1 MSKFDHV
8 QPPKHFA
15 RHHKTLIVTTRYQFT
30 SDNRIYFSNTEHVDL
45 ENHTYTLEVELWSK
59 TDEHGMAVDF
69 KDIDKVYH
77 EHLEP
82 LLDGQLIND
91 TLPDMNTTVENIAH
105 WIWLRFNEYLPEG
118 VSLNTI
124 SLYETPEQGIKL
136 TRNIM
141 AQ

>member
-69 KDIDKVYH
+69 KDIDKVYR

-91 TLPDMNTTVENIAH
+91 TLPDMNTTVENIHIGYGYALMSIYQKACH
-105 WIWLRFNEYLPEG
+105 STPFRYMKHL
-118 VSLNTI
+118 SKALN
-124 SLYETPEQGIKL
+124 
-136 TRNIM
+136 
-141 AQ
+141 

>member
-1 MSKFDHV
+1 M
-8 QPPKHFA
+8 A
-15 RHHKTLIVTTRYQFT
+15 RYEY
-30 SDNRIYFSNTEHVDL
+30 D
-45 ENHTYTLEVELWSK
+45 
-59 TDEHGMAVDF
+59 A
-69 KDIDKVYH
+69 
-77 EHLEP
+77 
-82 LLDGQLIND
+82 
-91 TLPDMNTTVENIAH
+91 TVENIAH